1 LPEWPLF
8 SWKNNCKYMENISIL
23 NLKNIKKYIGLR
35 EIFSD
40 ASFNVHAQD
49 KIAIVGQN
57 GKGKTTLL
65 KIIVGMEEYDEG
77 EIDKSKN
84 LKIGYL
90 SQNTDFVS
98 LENTL
103 EEEIRTADSEI
114 YEIIKK
120 KAEVE
125 NVLETA
131 TGDELENAL
140 KDYEEVIER
149 FENAN
154 GYEYEAETEK
164 KLRDFRFRDADFS
177 RKVKT
182 LSGGEKTRLGLA
194 KLGLLEPDLL
204 VLDEPTNHLDLET
217 IIWLEN
223 FLFDWNKAVILVS
236 HDRYFLD
243 KVCDKTF
250 EIYNGKIRKFYTNY
264 SGYLEEREKVME
276 IEEDQYN
283 RQQKYIDKQ
292 NKFIEKFRY
301 KPTKASAVQ
310 SRIKMIDKIEKVE
323 KPEDDTKQ
331 MKINYNIKNRLPAK
345 VMEMEDIIVFRGDKL
360 LVEIGGKIEIYND
373 AKIGIIGNNGA
384 GKTSFIKTI
393 MEEADKGKEVHFAGK
408 IKIGYYAQSHENLD
422 YSKNILEN
430 IREVCDL
437 SDEKIR
443 SALGSLLFSQDDV
456 FKKIEDLSGGE
467 KAKVSI
473 AKLILGESNFLILD
487 EPTNHLDIESRQA
500 MVEFLQTFD
509 GPIMLISHDRF
520 VLNEVCNQI
529 WEIKHQKLNRVL
541 GNYDRYAEMVK
552 GY

>member
-1 LPEWPLF
+1 
-8 SWKNNCKYMENISIL
+8 MENQSIL
-23 NLKNIKKYIGLR
+23 NIKNIKKYIGLR

-40 ASFNVHAQD
+40 VSFNVHEGD

-65 KIIVGMEEYDEG
+65 KIIVGLEEYDEG
-77 EIDKSKN
+77 EIDKSKS
-84 LKIGYL
+84 LRIGYL
-90 SQNTDFVS
+90 SQNSDFIS

-103 EEEIRTADSEI
+103 EEEIRSADSEM
-114 YEIIKK
+114 YSIIKK
-120 KAEVE
+120 KTEVE
-125 NVLETA
+125 NLLESA
-131 TGDELENAL
+131 EEKGLEQAL
-140 KDYEEVIER
+140 KDYEDIVER
-149 FENAN
+149 YETRDGY
-154 GYEYEAETEK
+154 GYEAGTEK
-164 KLRDFRFRDADFS
+164 TLRDFRFRDKDFE
-177 RKVKT
+177 RQVKT

-194 KLGLLEPDLL
+194 KLSLLNPDLL
-204 VLDEPTNHLDLET
+204 ILDEPTNHLDLET

-223 FLFDWNKAVILVS
+223 YLLDWGKAVILVS

-243 KVCDKTF
+243 RVCNKTF
-250 EIYNGKIRKFYTNY
+250 EIYNGRIRKFYTNY
-264 SGYLEEREKVME
+264 SGYLEERDKVME
-276 IEEDQYN
+276 IEESAYN
-283 RQQKYIDKQ
+283 RQSKYIEKQ
-292 NKFIEKFRY
+292 EKFIEKFRY

-310 SRIKMIDKIEKVE
+310 SRIKMLDKVERVE

-331 MKINYNIKNRLPAK
+331 MKINYNIKNRLPSK
-345 VMEMEDIIVFRGDKL
+345 VMEMEDIIVSRGDKL

-373 AKIGIIGNNGA
+373 AKIGIIGKNGA

-393 MEEADKGKEVHFAGK
+393 MDEADKKSGVEFAHR
-408 IKIGYYAQSHENLD
+408 IKVGYYAQSHENLD
-422 YSKNILEN
+422 YEKNILEN

-443 SALGSLLFSQDDV
+443 SALGCLLFTGDDV
-456 FKKIEDLSGGE
+456 YKKIESLSGGE

-500 MVEFLQTFD
+500 TVDFLKMFD
-509 GPIMLISHDRF
+509 GPIMLISHDRY

-541 GNYDRYAEMVK
+541 GNYDRYADMLE